1 MRRLEELQ
9 PFFVFEFGRRSTRLR
24 GCGIMKPWPKWGTIL
39 ITAASMALYVGLA
52 ALGWGGWS
60 ALVAHP
66 ARAGTVI
73 AIVVISIAAM
83 FTSGN
88 ISSGRREDTRNRW
101 IFVPFLIVGITLA
114 WLPAYTDRHDIWTLD
129 GDAVRYLGLVLF
141 VVGSVLRVGAVF
153 VLGRRFS
160 GLVAIQEGHELV
172 TGGLYRVIRHPSY
185 LGLLL
190 GLFGWSLVF
199 RSAIGVLVSL
209 LLVPPLVARMNS
221 EEALLESEFGERY
234 ADYRRRTWRLLPFLY

>member
-1 MRRLEELQ
+1 
-9 PFFVFEFGRRSTRLR
+9 
-24 GCGIMKPWPKWGTIL
+24 MKPMPKWGVIL
-39 ITAASMALYVGLA
+39 ITTVNVALYLGLA
-52 ALGWGGWS
+52 AWGWGGWS
-60 ALVAHP
+60 ALLAHP
-66 ARAGTVI
+66 ARSVA
-73 AIVVISIAAM
+73 VVVTILASVAAM

-88 ISSGRREDTRNRW
+88 LSGGRREDTTNRW
-101 IFVPFLIVGITLA
+101 ILLPFLIIGLVLG
-114 WLPAYTDRHDIWTLD
+114 WLPAYTDRRDIGTVD
-129 GDAVRYLGLVLF
+129 GDVVRYLGAAIY
-141 VVGSVLRVGAVF
+141 VVGIVLRLAPVF

-190 GLFGWSLVF
+190 GLLGWALVF

-209 LLVPPLVARMNS
+209 LLIPLLVARMNS
-221 EEALLESEFGERY
+221 EEALLESEFGRQY

>member
-1 MRRLEELQ
+1 
-9 PFFVFEFGRRSTRLR
+9 
-24 GCGIMKPWPKWGTIL
+24 MKPFPKWGMLL
-39 ITAASMALYVGLA
+39 IIAASLALYIGLA
-52 ALGWGGWS
+52 VWGWGGWS
-60 ALVAHP
+60 AFMAHP
-66 ARAGTVI
+66 ARAGAVVATVL
-73 AIVVISIAAM
+73 ISVAAM

-88 ISSGRREDTRNRW
+88 LSSGQREDTQNRW
-101 IFVPFLIVGITLA
+101 IFLPFLVLGFLLA
-114 WLPAYTDRHDIWTLD
+114 WLPAYTDRRDIATID
-129 GDAVRYLGLVLF
+129 GDAVRYFGLALF

-160 GLVAIQEGHELV
+160 GLVAIQEGHELE

-190 GLFGWSLVF
+190 GLLGWILIF
-199 RSAIGVLVSL
+199 RSAIGVLVAL
-209 LLVPPLVARMNS
+209 LLLPPLVARMNA